1 MVGSNQNAMDV
12 ETARAVEQ
20 LGDRLDALQVAL
32 HSDCAEIR
40 RHAEM
45 LFESL
50 KDDIR
55 ILAELFAT
63 LSAKLDSR
71 RT

>member
-1 MVGSNQNAMDV
+1 MDV
-12 ETARAVEQ
+12 ETAEAIAT
-20 LGDRLDALQVAL
+20 LGDRIDALLVAL
-32 HSDCAEIR
+32 RSDCAEAR

-55 ILAELFAT
+55 ILAEGFAT

-71 RT
+71 HG

>member
-1 MVGSNQNAMDV
+1 MDV
-12 ETARAVEQ
+12 ETAEAIAT
-20 LGDRLDALQVAL
+20 LGDRIDALLVAL
-32 HSDCAEIR
+32 RSDCAETR

-55 ILAELFAT
+55 ILAEGFAT

-71 RT
+71 HG

>member
-1 MVGSNQNAMDV
+1 MDV
-12 ETARAVEQ
+12 ETAEAIAT
-20 LGDRLDALQVAL
+20 LGDRIDALLEAL
-32 HSDCAEIR
+32 RSDCAETR

-55 ILAELFAT
+55 ILAEGFAT
-63 LSAKLDSR
+63 LSAKLASGR
-71 RT
+71 R

>member
-1 MVGSNQNAMDV
+1 MDV
-12 ETARAVEQ
+12 ETAEAIEK
-20 LGDRLDALQVAL
+20 LGDRIDALLVAL
-32 HSDCAEIR
+32 RSDCAETR

-55 ILAELFAT
+55 ILAEGFAT

-71 RT
+71 HG

>member
-1 MVGSNQNAMDV
+1 MDV
-12 ETARAVEQ
+12 ETANAIKQ
-20 LGDRLDALQVAL
+20 LGDRIDALLMAL
-32 HSDCAEIR
+32 RSDCAETR

-55 ILAELFAT
+55 ILAEGFAT
-63 LSAKLDSR
+63 LSAKLDSGR
-71 RT
+71 R

>member
-1 MVGSNQNAMDV
+1 MDV
-12 ETARAVEQ
+12 ETAEAIAT
-20 LGDRLDALQVAL
+20 LGDRIDALLVAL
-32 HSDCAEIR
+32 RSDCAETR

-55 ILAELFAT
+55 ILAEGFAT
-63 LSAKLDSR
+63 LSAKLDSGR
-71 RT
+71 R

>member
-1 MVGSNQNAMDV
+1 MDV
-12 ETARAVEQ
+12 ETAEAIAT
-20 LGDRLDALQVAL
+20 LGDRIDALLVAL
-32 HSDCAEIR
+32 RSDCAETR

-55 ILAELFAT
+55 ILAEGFAT
-63 LSAKLDSR
+63 LSARLDSGPR
-71 RT
+71 